1 MRRLGRRGD
10 LPRDSAQALPA
21 GSDRPP
27 VDDWQAYGDRGFGQR
42 CSALTDLTPQ
52 TVELLELV

>member
-10 LPRDSAQALPA
+10 LPRGSAQALPA

-27 VDDWQAYGDRGFGQR
+27 VDNWQAYGDRDFGQR
-42 CSALTDLTPQ
+42 CSALIALTPQ
-52 TVELLELV
+52 TMELFELV